1 MKVDTSYIKQMS
13 KKRIIEFQYME
24 CDAYA
29 CYDSYNCDK
38 GEHVIGAIPT
48 ETLSEF
54 KKRHA
59 KTLFLAVY
67 DDSKKL
73 IAMAGISYFGK
84 GKKAFLELHTLYVK
98 PFYRNFGIGTSIL
111 QKAIEIAKNKNLALK
126 LKVNP
131 LNTCALKLYER
142 LGFVPSRCQNIT
154 MEMT

>member
-13 KKRIIEFQYME
+13 KKRIAELQYME
-24 CDAYA
+24 CDACA
-29 CYDSYNCDK
+29 CYDSYDSDK
-38 GEHVIGAIPT
+38 GEYVIGAIPS

-59 KTLFLAVY
+59 KTLFLTMH

-73 IAMAGISYFGK
+73 IAMAGISHIGRGK
-84 GKKAFLELHTLYVK
+84 QAYLELHTLYVK
-98 PFYRNFGIGTSIL
+98 PFWRNCKFGTSLL
-111 QKAIEIAKNKNLALK
+111 QKAMKIAKAKHMVLK

-131 LNTCALKLYER
+131 LNRRAWKLYEK